1 MKKNT
6 PMLKKVIQLFLLFFL
21 SFTWSQKGFEI
32 VNKKTKVAIPF
43 KFINNLIIIPVEVNG
58 AKLNFLLDT
67 GVSETL
73 LFSLDETD
81 QVKFENI
88 EKILFT
94 GFGNKEPFE
103 GLKSSNNKLVIKD
116 YVDNNHTI
124 YIVLDQ
130 EINISS
136 QVGFPINGIIGS
148 HFFMNNPIEIKYKKN
163 KIFVYDTIPNAFKKK
178 KNSYSKLPIS
188 IEENKPYVYAKVVFE
203 NKSEIL
209 NTKLLIDT
217 GNSDAIWLFKEKNT
231 AITIPEKNY
240 LDFLGKGF
248 SGNIYGKRARLE
260 LFELGEFKFKKPL
273 ISFPDST
280 ASVGIQMV
288 ENRVGSIG
296 SEVMKR
302 FNVIYDY
309 PNSAIYLKKNS
320 NFILPFNFNM
330 SGLDVQHEGLQWVK
344 ENYEENASSAQ
355 VSFESDGNTITRN
368 LKYRFELKPSY
379 SILSIQKGS
388 PADLADL
395 KEGDIIIKL
404 NSNYVYN
411 YTLQE
416 IKDILRSEEGRT
428 ITIEVER
435 KGVIIKT
442 KFQLKSII

>member
-1 MKKNT
+1 
-6 PMLKKVIQLFLLFFL
+6 MLNKVIQLFLLFFL
-21 SFTWSQKGFEI
+21 SFAWSQKGFEI

-43 KFINNLIIIPVEVNG
+43 KFINSLIIIPVEVNG

-103 GLKSSNNKLVIKD
+103 GFKSSNNKLVIKD

-163 KIFVYDTIPNAFKKK
+163 KIFVYDTIQNAFKKR
-178 KNSYSKLPIS
+178 KNNYSKLPIS
-188 IEENKPYVYAKVVFE
+188 IEESKPYIHAKVVFE
-203 NKSEIL
+203 NKSEPLIA
-209 NTKLLIDT
+209 KLLIDT

-231 AITIPEKNY
+231 SITIPEKNY

-260 LFELGEFKFKKPL
+260 LFELGEFKFKRPL
-273 ISFPDST
+273 MSFPDSI
-280 ASVGIQMV
+280 AFAGIQMV
-288 ENRVGSIG
+288 EKRVGSIG

-309 PNSAIYLKKNS
+309 PNSTIFLQKNS
-320 NFILPFNFNM
+320 NFIMPFNFNM
-330 SGLDVQHEGLQWVK
+330 SGLDIQHEGLQWVK
-344 ENYEENASSAQ
+344 EEYEENASSAQ
-355 VSFESDGNTITRN
+355 VSFESGGGNTVTRN

-379 SILSIQKGS
+379 SILSVRKDS
-388 PADLADL
+388 PADLAGL
-395 KEGDIIIKL
+395 KEGDVIVKI
-404 NSNYVYN
+404 NSNFAHN
-411 YTLQE
+411 YTLQG
-416 IKDILRSEEGRT
+416 IKDILRSEEGKT
-428 ITIEVER
+428 VTIEVNR
-435 KGVIIKT
+435 KGVTIKT